1 MGLVNKYELNL
12 TKFRNCSNASLL
24 LVFIFTIMTMSKY
37 IIKNMVDSLTQTKDD
52 NVESL
57 AKLDTFDEQ
66 VRIVRRF
73 LINQRKFY
81 INRQQDD

>member
-1 MGLVNKYELNL
+1 
-12 TKFRNCSNASLL
+12 
-24 LVFIFTIMTMSKY
+24 
-37 IIKNMVDSLTQTKDD
+37 MVDSLTQTKDD

-66 VRIVRRF
+66 IRKVRRF

-81 INRQQDD
+81 VNRNRDN

>member
-1 MGLVNKYELNL
+1 
-12 TKFRNCSNASLL
+12 
-24 LVFIFTIMTMSKY
+24 MSKY
-37 IIKNMVDSLTQTKDD
+37 IINNMVDSLSQTKDD

-81 INRQQDD
+81 INRQQDN

>member
-1 MGLVNKYELNL
+1 
-12 TKFRNCSNASLL
+12 
-24 LVFIFTIMTMSKY
+24 MSKY

-81 INRQQDD
+81 VNRNRGCSTEKVS

>member
-1 MGLVNKYELNL
+1 
-12 TKFRNCSNASLL
+12 
-24 LVFIFTIMTMSKY
+24 MSKY

-66 VRIVRRF
+66 IRKVRRF

-81 INRQQDD
+81 VNRNRDN

>member
-1 MGLVNKYELNL
+1 
-12 TKFRNCSNASLL
+12 
-24 LVFIFTIMTMSKY
+24 MSKY

-66 VRIVRRF
+66 IRKVRRF

-81 INRQQDD
+81 VNRNQDN